1 MGTIGKATMRDIQD
15 VLAEARA
22 QIVISR
28 ELCEIAANLRQEN
41 AELRELLRET
51 LLTNFS
57 SRNHWTDR

>member
-1 MGTIGKATMRDIQD
+1 MRDIQD
-15 VLAEARA
+15 VLVEARA

-41 AELRELLRET
+41 AELRELLREA

>member
-1 MGTIGKATMRDIQD
+1 MGTIGKATMCDIQD

>member
-41 AELRELLRET
+41 AELRELLREA